1 MTGNISANFTDDV
14 VPVVEYEK
22 KFVMKEGTN
31 VMGIIVFCL
40 GFGLLL
46 GELGQEGKVMTD
58 FFSILNDV
66 VMRMVELIMW

>member
-1 MTGNISANFTDDV
+1 
-14 VPVVEYEK
+14 
-22 KFVMKEGTN
+22 
-31 VMGIIVFCL
+31 MGIIVFCL